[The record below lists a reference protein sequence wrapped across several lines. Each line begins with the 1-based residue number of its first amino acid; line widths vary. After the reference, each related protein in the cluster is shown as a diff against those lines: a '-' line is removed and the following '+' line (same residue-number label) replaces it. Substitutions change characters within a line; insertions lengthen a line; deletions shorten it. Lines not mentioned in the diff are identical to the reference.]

1 MNTEEQRRGESLGL
15 ILEEVQLEM
24 EDEPQSRQRWDV
36 SPMSGFLKSKERMSE
51 EGVSRSYGGETE
63 LVEMRK

>member
-1 MNTEEQRRGESLGL
+1 M
-15 ILEEVQLEM
+15 EM